1 MSDDAEPELGHRVQ
15 VVSAV
20 KRYGLTTALGGV
32 DFEVAPGE
40 FLVLL
45 GPSGSGKST
54 LIRSL
59 AGIER
64 LDSGEVRLSGQLV
77 SAGKANVP
85 PERRDLAMVFQDY
98 ALWPHLTAGGNV
110 GYALRRRRLDTA
122 TAGERVTAALRRVG
136 LADHAL
142 RYPHELS
149 GGEQQRVALARALVA
164 RPRLLLFDEPLSNL
178 DADLRERLRVEI
190 GTLTRESG
198 STAIYITHDQ
208 SEAFALADKVGVLDR
223 GTIVQFGRPEE
234 IYRRPATPF
243 VARFTGVAGELTG
256 RVAHVHSGLAAVQVE
271 GSVIDARTI
280 GTMRSGESARVLVRP
295 AAARLSGRPPAPKRW
310 ARTPFTAP
318 SSTSRIADAVTTT
331 SLPLGRMSSRQSTHH
346 GPIDAATPWRSPSMP
361 TTYWHTPASPR
372 RALRRT
378 MAGVEVGRAAAELI
392 NRWRSETSTSATPPT
407 AVAWT
412 PTDAA
417 HLLHVRRRRSFRIID
432 VTPAGAHLLILLG
445 RSDSCAPP
453 ECRREVGLRAQ
464 RFYELTDPLGC
475 RAGQNFTVCVY
486 RVGIGIV
493 RFRAVRSRCAH
504 GMRCRLDRTAFG
516 LRVLPASQ
524 AAAAA
529 SHNAANTQEPRM
541 SDGQCTPRYSRVAA
555 TATA

>member
-1 MSDDAEPELGHRVQ
+1 MSGDAEPEPGHRVQ

-32 DFEVAPGE
+32 DFDVAPGE

-122 TAGERVTAALRRVG
+122 TARERVTAALRRVG

-223 GTIVQFGRPEE
+223 GTIVQFGRPED

-295 AAARLSGRPPAPKRW
+295 AAARLSGRPAGTEAMGANTIHGTVIDVAYRGRGYDHVVAVGPHVISAVH
-310 ARTPFTAP
+310 A
-318 SSTSRIADAVTTT
+318 SRA
-331 SLPLGRMSSRQSTHH
+331 H
-346 GPIDAATPWRSPSMP
+346 
-361 TTYWHTPASPR
+361 R
-372 RALRRT
+372 R
-378 MAGVEVGRAAAELI
+378 GDHV
-392 NRWRSETSTSATPPT
+392 
-407 AVAWT
+407 AVAF
-412 PTDAA
+412 DAD
-417 HLLHVRRRRSFRIID
+417 HVLAY
-432 VTPAGAHLLILLG
+432 AG
-445 RSDSCAPP
+445 
-453 ECRREVGLRAQ
+453 
-464 RFYELTDPLGC
+464 
-475 RAGQNFTVCVY
+475 
-486 RVGIGIV
+486 
-493 RFRAVRSRCAH
+493 
-504 GMRCRLDRTAFG
+504 
-516 LRVLPASQ
+516 
-524 AAAAA
+524 
-529 SHNAANTQEPRM
+529 
-541 SDGQCTPRYSRVAA
+541 
-555 TATA
+555 

>member
-1 MSDDAEPELGHRVQ
+1 M
-15 VVSAV
+15 
-20 KRYGLTTALGGV
+20 
-32 DFEVAPGE
+32 
-40 FLVLL
+40 
-45 GPSGSGKST
+45 
-54 LIRSL
+54 
-59 AGIER
+59 
-64 LDSGEVRLSGQLV
+64 
-77 SAGKANVP
+77 
-85 PERRDLAMVFQDY
+85 
-98 ALWPHLTAGGNV
+98 
-110 GYALRRRRLDTA
+110 
-122 TAGERVTAALRRVG
+122 TAALRRVG

-280 GTMRSGESARVLVRP
+280 GTMRSGRARGCW
-295 AAARLSGRPPAPKRW
+295 SGRPLPACPGGQPLAPKRW

-346 GPIDAATPWRSPSMP
+346 GPIDAATPWQV
-361 TTYWHTPASPR
+361 T
-372 RALRRT
+372 LD
-378 MAGVEVGRAAAELI
+378 
-392 NRWRSETSTSATPPT
+392 
-407 AVAWT
+407 
-412 PTDAA
+412 TD
-417 HLLHVRRRRSFRIID
+417 HVLAY
-432 VTPAGAHLLILLG
+432 TG
-445 RSDSCAPP
+445 
-453 ECRREVGLRAQ
+453 
-464 RFYELTDPLGC
+464 
-475 RAGQNFTVCVY
+475 
-486 RVGIGIV
+486 
-493 RFRAVRSRCAH
+493 
-504 GMRCRLDRTAFG
+504 
-516 LRVLPASQ
+516 
-524 AAAAA
+524 
-529 SHNAANTQEPRM
+529 
-541 SDGQCTPRYSRVAA
+541 
-555 TATA
+555 

>member
-1 MSDDAEPELGHRVQ
+1 VAARGEGIVSGDAEPDLGHRVQ

-32 DFEVAPGE
+32 DFDVAAGE

-85 PERRDLAMVFQDY
+85 PEKRDLAMVFQDY

-256 RVAHVHSGLAAVQVE
+256 RVAHVRSGLAAVQVE

-280 GTMRSGESARVLVRP
+280 GTMTSGENARVLVRP
-295 AAARLSGRPPAPKRW
+295 AAARLSGRAAGAEAMGANTIHGTVIDVAYRGRGYDHVVAIGPHVISAVH
-310 ARTPFTAP
+310 A
-318 SSTSRIADAVTTT
+318 SRAH
-331 SLPLGRMSSRQSTHH
+331 GRGDH
-346 GPIDAATPWRSPSMP
+346 
-361 TTYWHTPASPR
+361 
-372 RALRRT
+372 
-378 MAGVEVGRAAAELI
+378 V
-392 NRWRSETSTSATPPT
+392 
-407 AVAWT
+407 AVAFD
-412 PTDAA
+412 TD
-417 HLLHVRRRRSFRIID
+417 HVLAY
-432 VTPAGAHLLILLG
+432 AG
-445 RSDSCAPP
+445 
-453 ECRREVGLRAQ
+453 
-464 RFYELTDPLGC
+464 
-475 RAGQNFTVCVY
+475 
-486 RVGIGIV
+486 
-493 RFRAVRSRCAH
+493 
-504 GMRCRLDRTAFG
+504 
-516 LRVLPASQ
+516 
-524 AAAAA
+524 
-529 SHNAANTQEPRM
+529 
-541 SDGQCTPRYSRVAA
+541 
-555 TATA
+555 

>member
-1 MSDDAEPELGHRVQ
+1 MSGDAEPELGHRVQ

-122 TAGERVTAALRRVG
+122 TAGERVAAALRRVG

-178 DADLRERLRVEI
+178 DADLRERPPGGNRDPHPGKRLHRDLHHPRPVRSVRV
-190 GTLTRESG
+190 GRQGRGARSRHHRAVRTTRG
-198 STAIYITHDQ
+198 NLPPTGHPVRRTIHRRGRR
-208 SEAFALADKVGVLDR
+208 ADGPR
-223 GTIVQFGRPEE
+223 HTRRFRSR
-234 IYRRPATPF
+234 RRPGR
-243 VARFTGVAGELTG
+243 RFGHRCPHHRHDEVRGERAGAGPAG
-256 RVAHVHSGLAAVQVE
+256 RCPPVRAA
-271 GSVIDARTI
+271 S
-280 GTMRSGESARVLVRP
+280 
-295 AAARLSGRPPAPKRW
+295 PAPKRW

-318 SSTSRIADAVTTT
+318 SSTSRTADEVTTT
-331 SLPLGRMSSRQSTHH
+331 SLPSGRMSSRQSTHH
-346 GPIDAATPWRSPSMP
+346 GPIDAATPCRSRSMP

-372 RALRRT
+372 RASRRT
-378 MAGVEVGRAAAELI
+378 MAGVRGRQGRGRA
-392 NRWRSETSTSATPPT
+392 
-407 AVAWT
+407 
-412 PTDAA
+412 
-417 HLLHVRRRRSFRIID
+417 HK
-432 VTPAGAHLLILLG
+432 
-445 RSDSCAPP
+445 
-453 ECRREVGLRAQ
+453 
-464 RFYELTDPLGC
+464 
-475 RAGQNFTVCVY
+475 
-486 RVGIGIV
+486 
-493 RFRAVRSRCAH
+493 
-504 GMRCRLDRTAFG
+504 
-516 LRVLPASQ
+516 
-524 AAAAA
+524 
-529 SHNAANTQEPRM
+529 
-541 SDGQCTPRYSRVAA
+541 
-555 TATA
+555 